1 MLTMHSQLS
10 RHLFFLIKESSKK
23 DGDGSKE
30 NPMRFAI
37 FEDKISTGDLA
48 ILKRSGESVHHFA
61 VFVQHDACDPTLPL
75 LLIKGKTKPLQT
87 FNPNEK
93 RHAHP
98 VTAANRIFYGDY
110 EMVSV
115 RRLEPKVEISCHDT
129 LKIIDEIPEIA
140 FSDAE
145 IAAIQAAVSAEER
158 SSLLCTFMIAH
169 FYKKMGLLQADPDE
183 IRPSNL
189 ESNLSLTE
197 PTYIKLP
204 TVKEGPVAR
213 GDPPFLSK
221 LV

>member
-1 MLTMHSQLS
+1 MLIC
-10 RHLFFLIKESSKK
+10 LFPPPPPKESSKK

-30 NPMRFAI
+30 NPIRLAV
-37 FEDKISTGDLA
+37 FEEKISTGDLA
-48 ILKRSGESVHHFA
+48 ILKRSGESVHNFA

-75 LLIKGKTKPLQT
+75 LLIKGKTKPLQN
-87 FNPNEK
+87 FNPQNK

-115 RRLEPKVEISCHDT
+115 RRIEPKLEISCHDT
-129 LKIIDEIPEIA
+129 LKIIDEIPEVA
-140 FSDAE
+140 FSNEE
-145 IAAIQAAVSAEER
+145 IQVIQAAPSAEER
-158 SSLLCTFMIAH
+158 SSILCTFMIAH
-169 FYKKMGLLQADPDE
+169 FYKKMGVLKADPNE

-189 ESNLSLTE
+189 ETNLSLTE

-204 TVKEGPVAR
+204 AVKEGPVAR